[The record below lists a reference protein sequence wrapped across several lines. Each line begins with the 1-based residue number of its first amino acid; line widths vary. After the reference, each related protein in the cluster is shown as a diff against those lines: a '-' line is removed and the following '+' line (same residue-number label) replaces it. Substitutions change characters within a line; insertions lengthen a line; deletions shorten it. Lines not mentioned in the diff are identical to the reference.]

1 MGIQLILNENEKHG
15 VPVKVYTKDIA
26 PEAIEQLRNMA
37 KLEFVLK
44 LHPFLIQR
52 LDLSKSRLELN
63 LLDVAAA

>member
-37 KLEFVLK
+37 KLEFV
-44 LHPFLIQR
+44 HSHIAVMP
-52 LDLSKSRLELN
+52 
-63 LLDVAAA
+63 DVHLAKVPR